1 MKKYVLLLI
10 IAIFPFAFASAA
22 TAPQVV
28 SLETTVEGNVI
39 KYNGEMEDGSFA
51 VVCKLVDKD
60 DKEVQDFSSAVD
72 NHKFSGS
79 FTVETAGD
87 YTVRCANYE
96 GGIVKGA
103 TVTIDSIA
111 EAQSNPPTG
120 DSIYTYGIIAG
131 IALIG
136 IGIVVVIL
144 TKKKK

>member
-1 MKKYVLLLI
+1 MKKLGLLI
-10 IAIFPFAFASAA
+10 IGLFLFPVIANAAVSPDVESVTA
-22 TAPQVV
+22 TADGTTINY
-28 SLETTVEGNVI
+28 SGTTVGGSTAVKCKLYNSNDEELDDFSTSVDEDAFSGNFTADS
-39 KYNGEMEDGSFA
+39 NGEYE
-51 VVCKLVDKD
+51 
-60 DKEVQDFSSAVD
+60 
-72 NHKFSGS
+72 
-79 FTVETAGD
+79 
-87 YTVRCANYE
+87 VRCANYE

-103 TVTIDSIA
+103 TVTIDTIA

>member
-1 MKKYVLLLI
+1 MKKYILLLI

-28 SLETTVEGNVI
+28 SLETAVEGNVI

-87 YTVRCANYE
+87 YTVRCAHFE
-96 GGIVKGA
+96 GGEVKGA
-103 TVTIDSIA
+103 EATVTEVPSTNA
-111 EAQSNPPTG
+111 KTG
-120 DSIYTYGIIAG
+120 DFIHIYVIVGIV
-131 IALIG
+131 ALIG
-136 IGIVVVIL
+136 LFGTVFYL
-144 TKKKK
+144 KKIK

>member
-51 VVCKLVDKD
+51 VVCKLIDKD

-87 YTVRCANYE
+87 YTVRCAHFE
-96 GGIVKGA
+96 GGEVKGA
-103 TVTIDSIA
+103 EATVTEVPSTNA
-111 EAQSNPPTG
+111 KTG
-120 DSIYTYGIIAG
+120 DIVMLYVVMLIVGVVGAG
-131 IALIG
+131 AVTFYL
-136 IGIVVVIL
+136 V
-144 TKKKK
+144 KKSR

>member
-28 SLETTVEGNVI
+28 SLETAVEGNVI

-87 YTVRCANYE
+87 YTVRCAHFE
-96 GGIVKGA
+96 GGEVKGA
-103 TVTIDSIA
+103 EATVTEVPSTNA
-111 EAQSNPPTG
+111 KTG
-120 DSIYTYGIIAG
+120 DFIHIYVIVGIV
-131 IALIG
+131 ALIG
-136 IGIVVVIL
+136 LFGTVFYL
-144 TKKKK
+144 KKIK